1 MKMKIDKFSNEAFGD
16 LTTIKS
22 PTTGKIMFV
31 GQEIAKQWGHSN
43 LTQAI
48 KSAKLDRD
56 EFKVIFIKDFPE
68 FREQLT
74 NLGLVS
80 PVIARFTLVS
90 ESGLYKLAIASNL
103 EKGQQF
109 RNWIAKE
116 VLPQIR
122 ETGSFSFD
130 SISRKDLLEQ
140 TVRDVQV
147 KNSIKINEK
156 NYNEGGVPAIIDYN
170 RENCKQVSGMY
181 PNEIL
186 KVAGKKSGS
195 AKEVL
200 RKSMPELAATMSL
213 NDHFVDKGAK
223 LEQLKALDTAAINVF
238 KEITKLGFTITD

>member
-1 MKMKIDKFSNEAFGD
+1 MEIKKHINENFGS

-22 PTTGKIMFV
+22 PKTGKIMFIGKEV
-31 GQEIAKQWGHSN
+31 AEMWGHTN

-48 KSAKLDRD
+48 SRMLDKEEKILIKKNKYPEFFKEVALNIRLSAKAQS
-56 EFKVIFIKDFPE
+56 IWMI
-68 FREQLT
+68 
-74 NLGLVS
+74 
-80 PVIARFTLVS
+80 S
-90 ESGLYKLAIASNL
+90 ESGLYKLALASNL
-103 EKGQQF
+103 EKAKPF
-109 RNWIAKE
+109 KDWVTKE

>member
-1 MKMKIDKFSNEAFGD
+1 MNIIFICTANRDRSRTA
-16 LTTIKS
+16 
-22 PTTGKIMFV
+22 
-31 GQEIAKQWGHSN
+31 EIYYQNKYPEFFKEVALN
-43 LTQAI
+43 IRL
-48 KSAKLDRD
+48 SAKAQS
-56 EFKVIFIKDFPE
+56 IWMI
-68 FREQLT
+68 
-74 NLGLVS
+74 
-80 PVIARFTLVS
+80 S
-90 ESGLYKLAIASNL
+90 ESGLYKLALASNL
-103 EKGQQF
+103 EKAKPF
-109 RNWIAKE
+109 KDWVTKE

>member
-1 MKMKIDKFSNEAFGD
+1 MLFYFIFAYMKMKIDKFSNEAFGD

-156 NYNEGGVPAIIDYN
+156 NYNE
-170 RENCKQVSGMY
+170 ENCKQVSGMY